1 MIPKFREWDKERH
14 DTEYAE
20 GMSYGEKKDFDMGFS
35 IWFDHMEDLDLVND
49 DGSIDR
55 VVMMSSG
62 LKDMSGNE
70 LYEKDIVRN
79 SYGETFI
86 VEWLDGGF
94 VLIESYNGGYDYC
107 YIEDSTEYEVIGN
120 VFEDKN
126 LLSEE
131 ESE

>member
-20 GMSYGEKKDFDMGFS
+20 GMSYGEQKDFDMGFS

-79 SYGETFI
+79 SYGETFL

-94 VLIESYNGGYDYC
+94 ILTEYYNGGYDHF
-107 YIEDSTEYEVIGN
+107 IIVDSTEYEVIGN
-120 VFEDKN
+120 IYEN
-126 LLSEE
+126 PELLE
-131 ESE
+131 ESQ